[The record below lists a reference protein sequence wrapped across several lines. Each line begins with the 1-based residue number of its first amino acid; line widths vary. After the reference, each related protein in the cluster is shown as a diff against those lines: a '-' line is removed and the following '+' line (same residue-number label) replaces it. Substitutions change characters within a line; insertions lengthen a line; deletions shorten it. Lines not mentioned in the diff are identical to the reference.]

1 MKKDLYKIN
10 MRDIP
15 LIPLRGV
22 SVFPYMVIH
31 FDVGREKS
39 INALEKAMVDDS
51 LIFLCSQIDAKIDDP
66 NIDEFHHVG
75 TICKIKQMLKLPG
88 GSIRV
93 LIEGI
98 NRGRILNIKQE
109 EPYFEAEIEE
119 FTYEADNIKID
130 NNTEAA
136 MRLVADDFEEYV
148 TLSNRVSPELL
159 LTISEIKDPGRLVD
173 MIASYVYL
181 KPEDNQKILEV
192 FDIYDR
198 LETIHGILQEEID
211 ILKIEEKIN
220 QRVKGQIS
228 KVQKEYYLKEQM
240 KAIQEELGER
250 DEIAEEVDKYK
261 KKINDI
267 KMPKEVKEKSL
278 NELDRLYRM
287 SPNSAET
294 GVIRTYLDWIVE
306 LPWDVKTKDKI
317 DIKSARG
324 ILNADH
330 YGLEDVKE
338 RILEF
343 IAIRKLTKNMKGP
356 ILCLV
361 GPPGVGKT
369 SIAKSISK
377 SLNRKFVRM
386 SLGGIRDE
394 AEIRGHR
401 RTYVGAMPGRIIS
414 LIKKS
419 GSKNPVFLFD
429 EIDKLSSDFR
439 GDPASALLEVLDP
452 EQNNTFTDNFLDVP
466 FDLSKV
472 MFITTANTTS
482 SIPAPLLDRME
493 VIRIPGYTEEE
504 KLNIALKHLV
514 PKQLKEHGLSD
525 KNLII
530 SKPALRDI
538 INYYSR
544 EAGVRNLERN
554 IANVCRK
561 AAKKIVEDNK
571 KAMRVNRG
579 NLSNYL
585 GIQKYRYD
593 ISDDDHKI
601 GVATGLAWTT
611 VGGETLSIEVNC
623 MKGSGKL
630 QLTGKLGDVMKESAM
645 AGVSYIRANSER
657 LKIGD
662 NFYNDMDIHIH
673 VPEGAIPKDGPSAGI
688 TMATAVISALTN
700 KAIDGNV
707 AMTGEIT
714 LRGRIL
720 PVGGIKEKVLAAH
733 RAGIKKILLPMENKS
748 DLEEIPEKVKRKIKF
763 VLVDNMNQVLDEVL
777 ILEGDKIESD

>member
-267 KMPKEVKEKSL
+267 KMPKEVKEK
-278 NELDRLYRM
+278 
-287 SPNSAET
+287 T
-294 GVIRTYLDWIVE
+294 W
-306 LPWDVKTKDKI
+306 
-317 DIKSARG
+317 
-324 ILNADH
+324 
-330 YGLEDVKE
+330 
-338 RILEF
+338 
-343 IAIRKLTKNMKGP
+343 
-356 ILCLV
+356 
-361 GPPGVGKT
+361 
-369 SIAKSISK
+369 
-377 SLNRKFVRM
+377 
-386 SLGGIRDE
+386 
-394 AEIRGHR
+394 
-401 RTYVGAMPGRIIS
+401 
-414 LIKKS
+414 
-419 GSKNPVFLFD
+419 
-429 EIDKLSSDFR
+429 
-439 GDPASALLEVLDP
+439 
-452 EQNNTFTDNFLDVP
+452 
-466 FDLSKV
+466 
-472 MFITTANTTS
+472 
-482 SIPAPLLDRME
+482 
-493 VIRIPGYTEEE
+493 
-504 KLNIALKHLV
+504 
-514 PKQLKEHGLSD
+514 
-525 KNLII
+525 
-530 SKPALRDI
+530 
-538 INYYSR
+538 
-544 EAGVRNLERN
+544 
-554 IANVCRK
+554 
-561 AAKKIVEDNK
+561 
-571 KAMRVNRG
+571 
-579 NLSNYL
+579 
-585 GIQKYRYD
+585 
-593 ISDDDHKI
+593 
-601 GVATGLAWTT
+601 
-611 VGGETLSIEVNC
+611 
-623 MKGSGKL
+623 
-630 QLTGKLGDVMKESAM
+630 AM
-645 AGVSYIRANSER
+645 A
-657 LKIGD
+657 
-662 NFYNDMDIHIH
+662 
-673 VPEGAIPKDGPSAGI
+673 
-688 TMATAVISALTN
+688 
-700 KAIDGNV
+700 
-707 AMTGEIT
+707 
-714 LRGRIL
+714 
-720 PVGGIKEKVLAAH
+720 
-733 RAGIKKILLPMENKS
+733 
-748 DLEEIPEKVKRKIKF
+748 
-763 VLVDNMNQVLDEVL
+763 
-777 ILEGDKIESD
+777 